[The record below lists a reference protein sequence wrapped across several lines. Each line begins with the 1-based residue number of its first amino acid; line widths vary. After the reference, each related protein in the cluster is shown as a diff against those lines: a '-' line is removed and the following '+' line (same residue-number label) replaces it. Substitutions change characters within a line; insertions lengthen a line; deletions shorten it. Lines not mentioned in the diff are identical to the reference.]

1 MRTKLGTAL
10 DIFILI
16 IGPWIIYARIID
28 IIDNG
33 PSVYPVISILIVS
46 VAVIFAIYNVYML
59 FSGNQQ
65 KNQRK

>member
-28 IIDNG
+28 IINNG
-33 PSVYPVISILIVS
+33 PSVYPVISILIVTI
-46 VAVIFAIYNVYML
+46 AVILSIYNVYKV
-59 FSGNQQ
+59 FSRNQQ
-65 KNQRK
+65 KDQRK

>member
-10 DIFILI
+10 DIFILV
-16 IGPWIIYARIID
+16 IGPWIIFTRIGD
-28 IIDNG
+28 IINNG
-33 PSVYPVISILIVS
+33 PSVYPVISIVIVT
-46 VAVIFAIYNVYML
+46 VAVIFAIYNLYML

>member
-28 IIDNG
+28 ILNNG
-33 PSVYPVISILIVS
+33 ASVYPVISIVIVTI
-46 VAVIFAIYNVYML
+46 AVILSIYNVYKV

-65 KNQRK
+65 KDQRK